1 MKIDVSGDDLRK
13 QLTHIRKNLNKGP
26 KSTLLI
32 EVYDDEVLLVYRNIE
47 LPVKLVN
54 ATGAGHRL
62 MAVYKIINYTLLQ
75 RLTEKYEDFQSYTLD
90 LFPDCIKMGVGNSQF
105 NIDACQQK

>member
-26 KSTLLI
+26 KSALLI

-47 LPVKLVN
+47 LPVKLIN
-54 ATGAGHRL
+54 ATESGHRL
-62 MAVYKIINYTLLQ
+62 TAVYKIVNYTLLQ

-90 LFPDCIKMGVGNSQF
+90 LFPNCIKIVVGNSQF